1 MKAKQRTGPSEGI
14 RSSMGRPDMSV
25 NIGWEKRCESRI
37 YHVYNLY
44 KDGLMGIVPVRLD
57 DEDLKRIDLLVKRE
71 AYRSRSEA
79 IRQMIKA
86 KLAEAMAE
94 DEDVTDLVASLLR
107 MRRRGRQ
114 PVTLR
119 LRKSAVELVAQGR
132 DRWPT

>member
-1 MKAKQRTGPSEGI
+1 
-14 RSSMGRPDMSV
+14 
-25 NIGWEKRCESRI
+25 
-37 YHVYNLY
+37 
-44 KDGLMGIVPVRLD
+44 MGIVPVRLD

-71 AYRSRSEA
+71 AYRSRNEA

-107 MRRRGRQ
+107 MKRRGRQ

-119 LRKSAVELVAQGR
+119 LRKKAVELVAQGR